1 MLVKRHS
8 MDFLMTQM
16 TTSMTGNA
24 MEVIDT
30 DLMAHRTAKL
40 IIW

>member
-1 MLVKRHS
+1 

-24 MEVIDT
+24 MEVMEM
-30 DLMAHRTAKL
+30 DLITHNTPKL
-40 IIW
+40 TI